1 MQPQSIV
8 LSDLFSFHR
17 FQYPLNKCQFFD
29 GCNYS
34 LSSARNSSFPKALP
48 ELTVCQDRG
57 MKKNTNV
64 LIPSSC
70 NEHLNQ
76 QGMCCTVGL
85 ECIQPTLK
93 VHPLNQQP
101 CLISIHMDRSGNLPW
116 FEYRRII
123 YIHLSHGIKLLFKFL
138 SCTGQSFINLTLA
151 SSSTWEEEHQLRKF
165 FQQTALQMVP

>member
-101 CLISIHMDRSGNLPW
+101 CLISIHMDQRKPQIKGTEMLRVHDPCLCCSSFHPAIYNRAHTLSGNI
-116 FEYRRII
+116 FSYKETNFK
-123 YIHLSHGIKLLFKFL
+123 YIDHCKNEFLFFTLLNIL
-138 SCTGQSFINLTLA
+138 
-151 SSSTWEEEHQLRKF
+151 
-165 FQQTALQMVP
+165 